1 MSAIAMFRFNAGAF
15 RLCAPKKP
23 RKSISHLSVTEEER
37 ALRKSIIIAR
47 RRLLALVAGAFVL
60 NATSQAK
67 AQQKPK
73 LAQADAG
80 YQDTPKNDQK
90 CSKCTYFQPPEGC
103 SVVTGKISPQGWC
116 KLFEVPP
123 E

>member
-1 MSAIAMFRFNAGAF
+1 MFRLDAGAF
-15 RLCAPKKP
+15 RFCAPKNP
-23 RKSISHLSVTEEER
+23 RKSISYLLFTEEEWV
-37 ALRKSIIIAR
+37 LRKSIIIAR
-47 RRLLALVAGAFVL
+47 RRLLALVAGALVL
-60 NATSQAK
+60 DTTSQAK
-67 AQQKPK
+67 SQQKPK
-73 LAQADAG
+73 LAQADAS

-103 SVVTGKISPQGWC
+103 SVVTGKISSQGWC